1 MNYKKMLDE
10 LYKTFRFHHLEDL
23 YIAGVVNYWLKRKD
37 QKNVEN
43 FNSICEIVKKI
54 QRNKYQVE
62 KNLRF
67 YDIDEIIEMV
77 VHYYYELYLEEKSFK
92 LDYDSVLKYLI
103 ERVED

>member
-43 FNSICEIVKKI
+43 FNSICEIVKKY
-54 QRNKYQVE
+54 K
-62 KNLRF
+62 
-67 YDIDEIIEMV
+67 EININR
-77 VHYYYELYLEEKSFK
+77 KK
-92 LDYDSVLKYLI
+92 LTIL
-103 ERVED
+103 